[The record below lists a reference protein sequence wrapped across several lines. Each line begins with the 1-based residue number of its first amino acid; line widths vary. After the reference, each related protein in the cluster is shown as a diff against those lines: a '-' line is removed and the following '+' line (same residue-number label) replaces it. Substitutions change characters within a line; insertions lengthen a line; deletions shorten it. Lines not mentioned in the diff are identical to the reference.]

1 MTDLTSAAW
10 QDQIATDSEA
20 VIIDVRTDDEVSEG
34 IIPNA
39 LHIDIYKGAGF
50 LEEVQKLD
58 SSKNYYVYCRSGGR
72 SAQACAVMESV
83 GIASTFNLIGGITA
97 WDGEVT
103 S

>member
-1 MTDLTSAAW
+1 MTDLTSTAW
-10 QDQIATDSEA
+10 QEQLEKDKQA
-20 VIIDVRTDDEVSEG
+20 VIIDVRTADEVEEG

-39 LHIDIYKGAGF
+39 VHLDIYLGAGF

-58 SSKNYYVYCRSGGR
+58 PEKHYYVYCRSGGR
-72 SAQACAVMESV
+72 SVQACAVMESV
-83 GIASTFNLIGGITA
+83 GIKTTYNLLGGMEE